1 LDLKNKKT
9 GFLRIYSFP
18 MFSGEFFHWNV
29 VFEGIVG
36 IPVFDRCHR
45 IFCRNSCGTGIPY
58 LLRFIWIPPDSSRF
72 LFPPNAV
79 WLRLANKFSS
89 Y

>member
-1 LDLKNKKT
+1 
-9 GFLRIYSFP
+9 

-45 IFCRNSCGTGIPY
+45 IFLQEFLWDRNSLFTLIPM
-58 LLRFIWIPPDSSRF
+58 DSSGF
-72 LFPPNAV
+72 LQIPV
-79 WLRLANKFSS
+79 STQCCLA
-89 Y
+89 